1 MVKGFISKIGNVM
14 EFQELLSL
22 FEQNGVD
29 ADNII
34 INQPL
39 IELTSNLSSGD
50 KLVLI
55 SYCDV
60 FLGLSDMFDRCIALA
75 DSGMEVRSIKEPE
88 IVFNG
93 EQLSMMRKLHTL
105 GREMRSRRTL
115 NGVNKAKA
123 QGKRLG
129 RPEGTIKFNSK
140 AIAVDKLRRESGLTV
155 VEACKIVGCNTQ
167 TYYRFLR
174 AIK

>member
-129 RPEGTIKFNSK
+129 PNSTPRP
-140 AIAVDKLRRESGLTV
+140 LRWISYAESQVSRWWRLVKSLDAT
-155 VEACKIVGCNTQ
+155 
-167 TYYRFLR
+167 LR
-174 AIK
+174 LIIDFSEPLSNQ